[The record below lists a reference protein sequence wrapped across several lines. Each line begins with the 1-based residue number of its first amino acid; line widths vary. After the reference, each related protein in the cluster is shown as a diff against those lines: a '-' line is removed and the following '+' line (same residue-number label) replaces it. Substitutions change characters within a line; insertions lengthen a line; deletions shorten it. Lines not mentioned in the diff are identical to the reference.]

1 MSLDASTQMNTS
13 RLQAFAWTD
22 EPAQL
27 NPQLVE
33 NMSMLLLFSFPVG
46 VVALL
51 AGWLFLVDRIGLED
65 SGGNPRAVKRKEWL

>member
-1 MSLDASTQMNTS
+1 MKDSTQMNKS

-27 NPQLVE
+27 NPKPVE
-33 NMSMLLLFSFPVG
+33 NMSMLFLFGFPVC

-51 AGWLFLVDRIGLED
+51 VGWLLLVDRIGLED